1 MGFNKRYINLKSTI
15 DALDNGKLKE
25 YYGKADMFI
34 FDDTESAE
42 VYHLFSEGKTDKE
55 LLNFIKTKLNE
66 KNSEKNRLLV

>member
-15 DALDNGKLKE
+15 DALKNGKLKE
-25 YYGKADMFI
+25 FYGRADMFM

-55 LLNFIKTKLNE
+55 LLNFINTKPNE
-66 KNSEKNRLLV
+66 ENS

>member
-15 DALDNGKLKE
+15 DALNNGKLKE
-25 YYGKADMFI
+25 YYGRADMFM

-55 LLNFIKTKLNE
+55 LLDLINAKPNE
-66 KNSEKNRLLV
+66 ENS